1 LQYLKSHSLKKITF
15 LLFLLVNLCI
25 AQSKDNLEFG
35 IITALSISNV
45 SDSYNQRTKSLI
57 EYSGGA
63 FGNYYLSEQ
72 WSLKLKAIYERKG
85 YAEGLYENRE
95 TDVAFN
101 MISVPVT
108 ANFYFGKN
116 NNWYINLGPYI
127 GFMIAAKATS
137 FNVDVTRLFNS
148 TDFGIAGGI
157 GYKLPI
163 GENLDV
169 FAEIDNQT
177 GLSDILI
184 ENSGSA
190 VTNNRFSFNLGI
202 IF

>member
-1 LQYLKSHSLKKITF
+1 MKKITF

-184 ENSGSA
+184 
-190 VTNNRFSFNLGI
+190 
-202 IF
+202 

>member
-1 LQYLKSHSLKKITF
+1 LKKITLF
-15 LLFLLVNLCI
+15 ILLFVNLCI

-45 SDSYNQRTKSLI
+45 SDSYNQRTKSLV

-108 ANFYFGKN
+108 ANFYFGN
-116 NNWYINLGPYI
+116 SNNWYINLGPYI
-127 GFMIAAKATS
+127 GFMIAAKATA

-184 ENSGSA
+184 DNPGSA
-190 VTNNRFSFNLGI
+190 VRNNRLSFNLGI
-202 IF
+202 VF

>member
-1 LQYLKSHSLKKITF
+1 MKKITLF
-15 LLFLLVNLCI
+15 ILLFINLCT
-25 AQSKDNLEFG
+25 AQNNENLEFG

-45 SDSYNQRTKSLI
+45 SDSYNQRTKSLV

-108 ANFYFGKN
+108 ANFYFGNN

-184 ENSGSA
+184 DNPGSA
-190 VTNNRFSFNLGI
+190 VRNNRLSFNLGI

>member
-1 LQYLKSHSLKKITF
+1 MKKITLLI
-15 LLFLLVNLCI
+15 LLFVNLCI

-45 SDSYNQRTKSLI
+45 SDSYNQRTKSLV

-63 FGNYYLSEQ
+63 FGNYYLSDQ

-108 ANFYFGKN
+108 ANFYFGNN

-163 GENLDV
+163 RENLDV

-184 ENSGSA
+184 DNPGSA
-190 VTNNRFSFNLGI
+190 VRNNRLSFNLGI
-202 IF
+202 VF

>member
-1 LQYLKSHSLKKITF
+1 MKKITF

-108 ANFYFGKN
+108 ANFYFGKH

-184 ENSGSA
+184 DNSGSA

>member
-1 LQYLKSHSLKKITF
+1 M
-15 LLFLLVNLCI
+15 
-25 AQSKDNLEFG
+25 
-35 IITALSISNV
+35 SISNV
-45 SDSYNQRTKSLI
+45 SDSYNQRTKSLV

-108 ANFYFGKN
+108 ANFYFGN
-116 NNWYINLGPYI
+116 SNNWYINLGPYI
-127 GFMIAAKATS
+127 GFMIAAKATA

-184 ENSGSA
+184 DNPGSA
-190 VTNNRFSFNLGI
+190 VRNNRLSFNLGI
-202 IF
+202 VF

>member
-1 LQYLKSHSLKKITF
+1 MKKITF

>member
-1 LQYLKSHSLKKITF
+1 MKKITLLI
-15 LLFLLVNLCI
+15 LLFVNLCI

-184 ENSGSA
+184 DNSGSA

>member
-1 LQYLKSHSLKKITF
+1 MKKITLF
-15 LLFLLVNLCI
+15 ILLFVNLCT

-45 SDSYNQRTKSLI
+45 SDSYNQRTKSLV
-57 EYSGGA
+57 EFSGGA
-63 FGNYYLSEQ
+63 FGNYYLSDQ

-108 ANFYFGKN
+108 ANFYFGNN

-184 ENSGSA
+184 DNPGSA
-190 VTNNRFSFNLGI
+190 VRNNRLSFNLGI

>member
-1 LQYLKSHSLKKITF
+1 MKKITLF
-15 LLFLLVNLCI
+15 ILLFVNLCI

-45 SDSYNQRTKSLI
+45 SDSYNQRTKSLV

-85 YAEGLYENRE
+85 YAEGIYENRE

-108 ANFYFGKN
+108 ANFYFGKH

-163 GENLDV
+163 GDKLDV

-184 ENSGSA
+184 DNSGSA
-190 VTNNRFSFNLGI
+190 VRNNRFSFNLGI

>member
-1 LQYLKSHSLKKITF
+1 MKKITLF
-15 LLFLLVNLCI
+15 ILLFVNLCT

-45 SDSYNQRTKSLI
+45 SDSYNQRTKSLF

-108 ANFYFGKN
+108 ANFYFGNN

-163 GENLDV
+163 RENLDV

-184 ENSGSA
+184 DNPGSA
-190 VTNNRFSFNLGI
+190 VRNNRLSFNLGI
-202 IF
+202 VF

>member
-1 LQYLKSHSLKKITF
+1 MKKITLLI
-15 LLFLLVNLCI
+15 LLFVNLCI

-108 ANFYFGKN
+108 ANFYFGKH

-184 ENSGSA
+184 DNSGSA

>member
-1 LQYLKSHSLKKITF
+1 MKKITLF
-15 LLFLLVNLCI
+15 ILLFVNLCT

-45 SDSYNQRTKSLI
+45 SDSYNQRTKSLV

-63 FGNYYLSEQ
+63 FGNYYLSDQ

-108 ANFYFGKN
+108 ANFYFGNN

-163 GENLDV
+163 RENLDV

-184 ENSGSA
+184 DNPGSA
-190 VTNNRFSFNLGI
+190 VRNNRLSFNLGI
-202 IF
+202 VF

>member
-1 LQYLKSHSLKKITF
+1 MKKITLF
-15 LLFLLVNLCI
+15 ILLFINLCT
-25 AQSKDNLEFG
+25 AQNNENLEFG

-45 SDSYNQRTKSLI
+45 SDSYNQRTKSLV

-63 FGNYYLSEQ
+63 FGNYYLSDQ

-108 ANFYFGKN
+108 ANFYFGNN

-163 GENLDV
+163 RENLDV

-184 ENSGSA
+184 DNPGSA
-190 VTNNRFSFNLGI
+190 VRNNRLSFNLGI
-202 IF
+202 VF

>member
-1 LQYLKSHSLKKITF
+1 MKKITLLI
-15 LLFLLVNLCI
+15 LLFVNLCI

>member
-1 LQYLKSHSLKKITF
+1 LKKITLLI
-15 LLFLLVNLCI
+15 LLFVNLCI

>member
-1 LQYLKSHSLKKITF
+1 MKKITF

-184 ENSGSA
+184 DNSGSA

>member
-1 LQYLKSHSLKKITF
+1 
-15 LLFLLVNLCI
+15 LV
-25 AQSKDNLEFG
+25 
-35 IITALSISNV
+35 
-45 SDSYNQRTKSLI
+45 

-108 ANFYFGKN
+108 AHFYFGN
-116 NNWYINLGPYI
+116 SNNWYINLGPYI

-163 GENLDV
+163 GEKLDV

-177 GLSDILI
+177 GLSDILVD
-184 ENSGSA
+184 NPGSA
-190 VTNNRFSFNLGI
+190 VRNNRLSFNLGI

>member
-1 LQYLKSHSLKKITF
+1 MKKITF

-63 FGNYYLSEQ
+63 FGDYYLSEQ

-108 ANFYFGKN
+108 ANFYFGNN
-116 NNWYINLGPYI
+116 NNWYINL
-127 GFMIAAKATS
+127 
-137 FNVDVTRLFNS
+137 
-148 TDFGIAGGI
+148 
-157 GYKLPI
+157 
-163 GENLDV
+163 
-169 FAEIDNQT
+169 
-177 GLSDILI
+177 
-184 ENSGSA
+184 
-190 VTNNRFSFNLGI
+190 I
-202 IF
+202 IIMD

>member
-1 LQYLKSHSLKKITF
+1 MKKITLF
-15 LLFLLVNLCI
+15 ILLFINLCT
-25 AQSKDNLEFG
+25 AQNNENLEFG

-45 SDSYNQRTKSLI
+45 SDSYNQRTKSLV

-108 ANFYFGKN
+108 ANFYFGNN

-163 GENLDV
+163 RENLDV

-184 ENSGSA
+184 DNPGSA
-190 VTNNRFSFNLGI
+190 VRNNRLSFNLGI

>member
-1 LQYLKSHSLKKITF
+1 MKKITLF
-15 LLFLLVNLCI
+15 ILLFINLCT
-25 AQSKDNLEFG
+25 AQNNENLEFG

-45 SDSYNQRTKSLI
+45 SDSYNQRTKSLV

-108 ANFYFGKN
+108 ANFYFGNN

-184 ENSGSA
+184 DNPGSA
-190 VTNNRFSFNLGI
+190 VRNNRLSFNLGI
-202 IF
+202 VF

>member
-1 LQYLKSHSLKKITF
+1 MKKITLF
-15 LLFLLVNLCI
+15 ILLFVNLCI

-45 SDSYNQRTKSLI
+45 SDSYNQRTKSLV

-108 ANFYFGKN
+108 ANFYFGN
-116 NNWYINLGPYI
+116 SNNWYINLGPYI
-127 GFMIAAKATS
+127 GFMIAAKATA
-137 FNVDVTRLFNS
+137 FNVDVTRLFKP

-184 ENSGSA
+184 DNPGSA
-190 VTNNRFSFNLGI
+190 VRNNRLSFNLGI
-202 IF
+202 VF

>member
-1 LQYLKSHSLKKITF
+1 MKKITLF
-15 LLFLLVNLCI
+15 ILLFVNLCT

-45 SDSYNQRTKSLI
+45 SDSYNQRTKSLV

-184 ENSGSA
+184 DNSGSA

>member
-1 LQYLKSHSLKKITF
+1 MKKITLF
-15 LLFLLVNLCI
+15 ILLFVNLCT

-45 SDSYNQRTKSLI
+45 SDSYNQRTKSLV

-108 ANFYFGKN
+108 AHFYFGN
-116 NNWYINLGPYI
+116 SNNWYINLGPYI

-184 ENSGSA
+184 DNSGSA

>member
-1 LQYLKSHSLKKITF
+1 MKKITLF
-15 LLFLLVNLCI
+15 ILLFVNLCI

-45 SDSYNQRTKSLI
+45 SDSYNQRTKSLV

-108 ANFYFGKN
+108 ANFYFGKH

-184 ENSGSA
+184 DNSGSA